1 MENQVTY
8 NIVKSSLPGHHEV
21 IITYVENGKSKQDVV
36 FIQDKNNMSDTT
48 IIRLA
53 KQEFNQKHQ
62 GKPKKS
68 FTGFIKKH
76 RTFSAV
82 ATIVLVGGIITGVA
96 FGVVGAIK
104 PNPNVPDDFDKMR
117 EAYKT
122 YLIQTTSLTNYGD
135 LSAEEIMNKIVIGT
149 RKIDDTH
156 TEPIYGTLV
165 EKKISNVDTYF
176 IKEIDYEDGFN
187 RDSWPAATHV
197 SQALNLAI
205 TAEVRKDS
213 KIKDIAIKMTYYWVF
228 NNYRNTNWWQNELG
242 ADNNLASLGL
252 FVYNDLNPKG
262 KAALRGRVAEASFY
276 YNPSLLTHTGA
287 NLFDYADITLKSSII
302 AKNTVEF
309 TNAVDRVE
317 EEITDQKM
325 EGFQTDGS
333 FFQHGQQVQIGSYG
347 KGVIRLGKVLRT
359 MAESSRKFKTEKMAI
374 VENYI
379 LRGLQNMTHKGYINY
394 SAVSREIARE
404 NNLSALSNN
413 FNQFNVYLE
422 LDAFS
427 KRDELQK
434 YLDNITDGQANDPG
448 LIYFDKAK
456 MIVVNVDGIY
466 MSFKGTAPNLTNTE
480 CVNDENQ
487 LGLNLSYGT
496 NTCVM
501 DTGKEY
507 FNVFPVWDFS
517 FIPGTTSI
525 QVSSDA
531 SLPSADDNNY
541 KDLDANI
548 LKMRDVYGD
557 QLYERQLPAPV
568 DPDPGKG
575 IEGNDYVY
583 SGTESIDKSMEEG
596 VAVLMQ
602 RSKHHDENAFTVTC
616 IATIDG
622 MVLLGADLS
631 YDGSATEVV
640 DEESSQPVCFT
651 PNSRKMHTTIDQAFT
666 DKNQKL
672 SNDGKTFTKGN
683 VVYSILDDTNTIT
696 TVDRTITQGLWARNR
711 AAKEDEKLHPEKY
724 YIKDGDDGT
733 NWTKTTT
740 AYIDYGN
747 VREGNKYAYSIQSQK
762 KIDEGKTFE
771 LVNNFDDN
779 QKVQEVKLHDIKL
792 PTGKIWKRT
801 VVVAY
806 ADIDNYQPSIGE
818 KISLKKGQY
827 QVVQVEE

>member
-1 MENQVTY
+1 MENQVIY

-36 FIQDKNNMSDTT
+36 FIQDKNNMSDAT

-53 KQEFNQKHQ
+53 KQEFNQKHE

-68 FTGFIKKH
+68 FVGFVKKH
-76 RTFSAV
+76 KTFSAV

-302 AKNTVEF
+302 AKNNTEF

-456 MIVVNVDGIY
+456 MIAVNVDGIY

-568 DPDPGKG
+568 DPDPAKG

-602 RSKHHDENAFTVTC
+602 RSKHHDENDFTVTC
-616 IATIDG
+616 IATANG

-631 YDGSATEVV
+631 YDGYATEKQI
-640 DEESSQPVCFT
+640 EGQNVCFE
-651 PNSRKMHTTIDQAFT
+651 PGSRKMHTTLDQAFT
-666 DKNQKL
+666 TGDETLTEN
-672 SNDGKTFTKGN
+672 NKTFTKGN
-683 VVYSILDDTNTIT
+683 IVYHSFGDNEIK
-696 TVDRTITQGLWARNR
+696 TVNRTITQGLWARNR
-711 AAKEDEKLHPEKY
+711 AAKEDEILHPEKY

-747 VREGNKYAYSIQSQK
+747 QRSGNKYAYSIQSK
-762 KIDEGKTFE
+762 EKYETRPFKLIK
-771 LVNNFDDN
+771 NFDDN
-779 QKVQEVKLHDIKL
+779 KNVQEVRLPDIQI
-792 PTGKIWKRT
+792 PGVGTRKRT

-806 ADIDNYQPSIGE
+806 EETKNYQPDIGDP
-818 KISLKKGQY
+818 INLAKGEY
-827 QVVQVEE
+827 RVITVEG